1 MKLKA
6 MFQAWLVKMAK
17 IEASS
22 APRTRWGNS
31 SRKNVTVK
39 DR

>member
-1 MKLKA
+1 

-17 IEASS
+17 MAAHS
-22 APRTRWGNS
+22 APIIRPGNS
-31 SRKNVTVK
+31 ARKNVTVN